1 MIKEEWEKLRKEEEI
16 PLFLFYEY
24 YKDFRGNLV
33 VMSIEE
39 FEIAFPQFMQ
49 ITLGGVIITKNG
61 LKYVNF
67 DNIIQ
72 KVYKYFDEKFGI

>member
-1 MIKEEWEKLRKEEEI
+1 MTKEEWEKLRIEEEI
-16 PLFLFYEY
+16 PLSLFYDY
-24 YKDFRGNLV
+24 YVELRGNLV
-33 VMSIEE
+33 VMSLED
-39 FEIAFPQFMQ
+39 FETAFPQFMQ
-49 ITLGGVIITKNG
+49 FTLGGVIITKNG